1 MENQQSSINSDQDQA
16 AHSLY
21 EQAILQYNKDTVRP
35 SPTPPVSSESTI
47 LDNLEQ
53 VLPGV
58 SSVLESLEQSGID
71 LQNLPMT
78 GLDSES
84 TSM

>member
-16 AHSLY
+16 VHSLY
-21 EQAILQYNKDTVRP
+21 EQAILQYNKDTVKQSKDQP
-35 SPTPPVSSESTI
+35 QSLESTI
-47 LDNLEQ
+47 LENLEQ

-58 SSVLESLEQSGID
+58 STALESLGQNATD

-78 GLDSES
+78 GLDRES